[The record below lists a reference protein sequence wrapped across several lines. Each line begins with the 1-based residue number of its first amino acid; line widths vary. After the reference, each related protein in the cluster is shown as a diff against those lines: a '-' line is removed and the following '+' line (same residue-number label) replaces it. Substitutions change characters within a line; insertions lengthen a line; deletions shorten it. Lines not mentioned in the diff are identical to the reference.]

1 MEQGQQCMFR
11 FSLDWTFQVLKIR
24 LLLYLKMTGKVMDY
38 ATEIIQGWEGMTN
51 GMGLRGKISSFL
63 LALSLSFT
71 CSINQLKTLLSPEA
85 HVCFLSMTLE
95 WPINLNILYT
105 VSIRYLARLW
115 PWTLSNTFQK
125 AMDHMTDQSPVLHSR
140 HHIIFRYQKAGPGE
154 IRTRN
159 KEKIVNNFLSKS
171 LKLHCYL
178 NI

>member
-1 MEQGQQCMFR
+1 MWAKRTKHGTGSAMYV
-11 FSLDWTFQVLKIR
+11 SLSLTGLSKYWKSDCSST
-24 LLLYLKMTGKVMDY
+24 LKMTGKVMDY

-51 GMGLRGKISSFL
+51 GMGPRGSNGSFL

-140 HHIIFRYQKAGPGE
+140 HITSFSLSE
-154 IRTRN
+154 SRTWRNQN
-159 KEKIVNNFLSKS
+159 KE
-171 LKLHCYL
+171 
-178 NI
+178 